1 MKLAMTAASR
11 SPAGDE
17 RRLLGLEARS
27 LIASGFRA
35 RQRIQTLINEEDGR
49 FYVADS
55 TIPGAGNGL
64 FTKVPIRKGE
74 RLEVV
79 GVMVSRD
86 SRSDRCS
93 HFCDHHKFRV
103 GEDRLLIPLGFGGMV
118 NHSPT
123 PNLQKVFVGD
133 RLYLEALRDLPA
145 GEEVFFTYTPYAQE
159 TFGLR

>member
-1 MKLAMTAASR
+1 MDD
-11 SPAGDE
+11 GDDVDVA
-17 RRLLGLEARS
+17 LGDFHFGVVIFEIGHGVDGCEAR
-27 LIASGFRA
+27 LTFALRVERA
-35 RQRIQTLINEEDGR
+35 GPHQPVYAVL
-49 FYVADS
+49 
-55 TIPGAGNGL
+55 
-64 FTKVPIRKGE
+64 

-118 NHSPT
+118 NHSLT
-123 PNLQKVFVGD
+123 PNLQKAFAGD

-145 GEEVFFTYTPYAQE
+145 DEELFFTYAPYAQE
-159 TFGLR
+159 AFGLL